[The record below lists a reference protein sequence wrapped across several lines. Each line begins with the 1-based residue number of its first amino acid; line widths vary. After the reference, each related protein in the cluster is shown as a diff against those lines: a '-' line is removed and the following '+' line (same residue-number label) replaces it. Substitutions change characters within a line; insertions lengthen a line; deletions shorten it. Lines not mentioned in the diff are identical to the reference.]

1 MEFEHIIYMSAIN
14 RQPKKASGKNSL
26 LIVGGVIAIGAIL
39 LFAYLMWYVAPE
51 ENIERVKIVAVTE
64 AGCIA
69 ETSDGFAVNIGACLD
84 KPGEYVLASVDQ
96 KTKERA
102 ALMNPTK

>member
-1 MEFEHIIYMSAIN
+1 MSAIN
-14 RQPKKASGKNSL
+14 RQPKKASGKNAL

>member
-14 RQPKKASGKNSL
+14 RQPKKASGKNAL

-69 ETSDGFAVNIGACLD
+69 ETSDGFAINIGTCLD

>member
-1 MEFEHIIYMSAIN
+1 MEFEHITYMSAIN
-14 RQPKKASGKNSL
+14 RQPKKASSKNAL
-26 LIVGGVIAIGAIL
+26 LIVGGVISIGAIL

>member
-1 MEFEHIIYMSAIN
+1 MLFRS
-14 RQPKKASGKNSL
+14 PKKASGKNAL

>member
-1 MEFEHIIYMSAIN
+1 MEFEHITYMSAIN
-14 RQPKKASGKNSL
+14 RQPKKASGKNAL

>member
-14 RQPKKASGKNSL
+14 RQPKKASGKNAL